1 MGLRPNL
8 GPGYTSLDN
17 PGLDADG
24 IYNGLSNG
32 QVKAL
37 YLLGADPVGDGLMA
51 DRGQLDFL
59 VVQDMFLTDS
69 AKLADVVLPAQSWA
83 EREGTFTNGER
94 RVQRFYPAI
103 APVGESRAGWEILAQ
118 LGERLGLGKPPYA
131 AAMVFREIAQ
141 AVPQYSEMSYRTLAY
156 WEEQWPK
163 VGGDDLYY
171 GGTAYDNHSG
181 LGQQWAAAAES
192 APVEHY
198 EIPETPEEDG
208 SALVAVQ
215 TAALY
220 QPGTLVDKSEVIA
233 SRVARPTVF
242 IHTDDAQRLSV
253 ADGDAVML
261 QVNGTAVEGWAHVN
275 GQTAAGTILLRGT
288 KTVPGR
294 GLIAVQDIQV
304 KD

>member
-1 MGLRPNL
+1 
-8 GPGYTSLDN
+8 
-17 PGLDADG
+17 
-24 IYNGLSNG
+24 
-32 QVKAL
+32 
-37 YLLGADPVGDGLMA
+37 
-51 DRGQLDFL
+51 
-59 VVQDMFLTDS
+59 
-69 AKLADVVLPAQSWA
+69 
-83 EREGTFTNGER
+83 
-94 RVQRFYPAI
+94 
-103 APVGESRAGWEILAQ
+103 LAQ
-118 LGERLGLGKPPYA
+118 LGELLGLGKPPYA

-181 LGQQWAAAAES
+181 LGRQWAAAAES
-192 APVEHY
+192 APVDHY